1 MISLNILKKVDESY
15 PKRYLPLL
23 AIDLERDSSKVRVCL
38 DSKSKHSGMSL
49 NDAFL
54 KGKYEMN
61 DIYQI
66 ITKFRCGLFVSVGDV
81 CKMFWQI
88 NIHEQDQMFHGVIYK
103 GGTYVFTQ
111 IGFGNSPSPPIADMS
126 MVKMVY
132 HGRETHPL
140 ASKLLIHNRY
150 MDDLINSNSN
160 AMILRRTRS
169 QSR

>member
-23 AIDLERDSSKVRVCL
+23 AIVDLERDSSKVRVCL

-61 DIYQI
+61 GIYQI
-66 ITKFRCGLFVSVGDV
+66 ITKFRCGLFASV
-81 CKMFWQI
+81 WQI
-88 NIHEQDQMFHGVIYK
+88 KIHEQDQMFHGVICK
-103 GGTYVFTQ
+103 GGTYVFTR

-126 MVKMVY
+126 MVKMAY

-140 ASKLLIHNRY
+140 ASKWL
-150 MDDLINSNSN
+150 
-160 AMILRRTRS
+160 T
-169 QSR
+169 